1 MQEDEALLKEAKT
14 KAGNIKV
21 IPIKGDHS
29 ALELW
34 QPICLKG
41 DATSDQALLFLPEE
55 YELLEP
61 TTSGMEIAEVWA
73 PSAQSDAP
81 RAIWTCFQSSKLF
94 VIACLSFGA

>member
-1 MQEDEALLKEAKT
+1 MQEDEALLKEAKA
-14 KAGNIKV
+14 KAGDIKV
-21 IPIKGDHS
+21 IPIKEDHS

-34 QPICLKG
+34 EPICLKG

-73 PSAQSDAP
+73 PSGEAMPLVQSGL
-81 RAIWTCFQSSKLF
+81 TSSHPS
-94 VIACLSFGA
+94 CL